1 MPNTAWS
8 RTLSPLVVASLVAL
22 AAAAAADPVLV
33 EFRSPDGT
41 PLVAAGDAA
50 VPWGRSAHEATRKQ
64 VEARAEAIATA
75 RAALLDSLDA
85 DLRARARGG
94 YRHIPLVRM
103 DLTAEQ
109 QAAVALHPLVA
120 GVYPDRLR
128 RPRLES
134 SLAYLGAERWHAAGD
149 DGSGTAVAVLD
160 TGIRYWNGYF
170 GACDAP
176 GDEGCR
182 VKVFEGFATLTFGSG
197 TTDPYEV
204 AEAEPHGTNVG
215 GIVGGVAPGTDLL
228 SLGVFAVYDPDPETG
243 FSGGAASSDGDVV
256 EALDWCIEH
265 QVEYRIVAANMS
277 LGSEPDPDLHGY
289 CTGWMAGSY
298 LSAFA
303 NTRAAGILPVV
314 ASGNEYVKTAVAAP
328 SCVAAAVRVGAGYD
342 DPAFGYT
349 CGTGPVVPGAVL
361 CFSNSSALIDFIAPG
376 NDIDAAGLLG
386 YSGTSM
392 AAPHVAGLAAAYQ
405 ARYGTDPLWTLE
417 RMRVDA
423 VPVPEAFVDQPYIH
437 RYIRMGDHDAVLRFD
452 TGAVL
457 ASDFDGLPIPDGD
470 PAGLSVS
477 TEVTCASDDCVSGVV
492 GAVYLDLNVEH
503 TATGEL
509 AFELEAPDGTTVR
522 HEVVDDAELGRY
534 NVNSILGSQHL
545 PNAFDAL
552 RGVPLE
558 GTWTLRV
565 IDDTAGTED
574 GALYRAALLIDSAR
588 VRLEGAIEGP
598 RIARPGE
605 PFSVAL
611 AFENTGNLEITDAPV
626 EARLVRADTGAVV
639 DAAPLALPVPLAPG
653 ATWSGSAELAG
664 DDEGRYEV
672 RLVTGGLTPDLRPG
686 LVAEP
691 FELAVTQR
699 TFASFGTDPRVPEP
713 EQNAQLVNW
722 SVGLIDS
729 YAWDFGDGTTSTE
742 ARPTH
747 AWAAEGEY
755 EVRLTVTGPDGTST
769 AARTV
774 HVREILDPL
783 LLAEGG
789 GCGCAVPG
797 SSARGTTAGLLLLL
811 AGALALR
818 RRRRASLWSPLVA
831 VAVGLLA
838 AGCDEIRP
846 RDFDAGVDDSGLYP
860 SGPWISL
867 LGPADP
873 TQGDVTLHLR
883 LGHEGSRPCD
893 LTVEYRVGEGAWR
906 PATLD
911 PSSVTTGLAS
921 SPEAGTE
928 HALLWRSTTD
938 LPGDTP
944 GVRVRVS
951 ATDGEREAV
960 PAVTEPF
967 LLLNFFVT
975 HPKPVRIT
983 EVSVADKDADS
994 GEVIVPGRTR
1004 DDYVELVNVTTEDLD
1019 LTGWTLRISSSSGAR
1034 DEFPLD
1040 GVVLPAGG
1048 RKSIVEDGAEYGGG
1062 WPLPRTLPWTPG
1074 GYGSAAL
1081 VATYERG
1088 VDFVRWGGSPER
1100 PPAGL
1105 EWTDDRPLPAPQT
1118 LTVLN
1123 RIEESSDGD
1132 RASDFCV
1139 AHPSPD
1145 EASAGCLP
1153 RLPRGAV
1160 LVTELDSQGTND
1172 QIEVLNRSG
1181 GPVDLAGWVVLW
1193 DGDDLGAGA
1202 IPLASYELADG
1213 QRLGLRDN
1221 GTAGRIVSGVMQL
1234 GANLNIDGL
1243 ITTAVGLQDPYG
1255 DVIDFLAAGGS
1266 TVRWLDWNDTHPT
1279 PMPGPDTSLSRRPG
1293 DPDTD
1298 SSDDFCLT
1306 VPNIGAAPTECLEP
1320 LGIRLVIAEMMTG
1333 RPDWIE
1339 IYNPGPEAVDLSQ
1352 VYVSYTAPFYGGAV
1366 GDFLLRGTLAPGAR
1380 QVVADRDLPDV
1391 EGELLFSENVQLA
1404 SNGDGSVALRDV
1416 YGFGID
1422 FVMWGEPAG
1431 VPLWPDVWFGL
1442 GADKYPTDEDSISI
1456 QRRPPGETDTDR
1468 RDDWCWALPTP
1479 LAPNGPCLE

>member
-1 MPNTAWS
+1 MSNRMRMLALP
-8 RTLSPLVVASLVAL
+8 LSSIATL
-22 AAAAAADPVLV
+22 AAFAASAVGDPVLV
-33 EFRSPDGT
+33 EFRSPDGA
-41 PLVAAGDAA
+41 PLVAAGDIA
-50 VPWGRSAHEATRKQ
+50 VPWGASSVEARRKA
-64 VEARAEAIATA
+64 VEARAAAIDAA
-75 RAALLDSLDA
+75 REALLGSLDA
-85 DLRARARGG
+85 GWRSRVRGG

-103 DLTAEQ
+103 NLTAEEQ
-109 QAAVALHPLVA
+109 RAVASHPLVV

-128 RPRLES
+128 RPLLES
-134 SLAYLGAERWHAAGD
+134 SLAYLGAERWHAAGF
-149 DGSGTAVAVLD
+149 DGRGTSVAVLD

-170 GACDAP
+170 GECDAP

-204 AEAEPHGTNVG
+204 AESEPHGTNVG
-215 GIVGGVAPGTDLL
+215 GIVGGVAPGADLL

-243 FSGGAASSDGDVV
+243 FTGGAASSDGDVV

-265 QVEYRIVAANMS
+265 QAEYAIVAANLS

-328 SCVAAAVRVGAGYD
+328 ACVAAAVRVGAGYD

-361 CFSNSSALIDFIAPG
+361 CFSNSSALVDFIAPG

-405 ARYGTDPLWTLE
+405 ARWGTDPLWTLE

-437 RYIRMGDHDAVLRFD
+437 RFIRMGDHDAVLRFD

-470 PAGLSVS
+470 PDGLEVSVD
-477 TEVTCASDDCVSGVV
+477 VVCASEDCVSGVV

-509 AFELEAPDGTTVR
+509 ALELEAPDGTVAR
-522 HEVVDDAELGRY
+522 HEMIDDAELGRY
-534 NVNSILGSQHL
+534 NINSILGSQHL
-545 PNAFDAL
+545 PNVFDVL
-552 RGVPLE
+552 RGKPLE

-565 IDDTAGTED
+565 IDDTAGAED
-574 GALYRAALLIDSAR
+574 GELFRAALLIDSAR
-588 VRLEGAIEGP
+588 VRLTGVISAP

-605 PFSVAL
+605 AFSAAL
-611 AFENTGNLEITDAPV
+611 TLENTGNLDITNAPV
-626 EARLVRADTGAVV
+626 EAQLVRADTGAVV
-639 DAAPLALPVPLAPG
+639 DSVPLSLPVPLAPG
-653 ATWSGSAELAG
+653 ATWSGTVELTG
-664 DDEGRYEV
+664 NDEGLYEV
-672 RLVTGGLTPDLRPG
+672 RLATSGLTPDLRPG

-691 FELAVTQR
+691 FGLAVTRR
-699 TFASFGTDPRVPEP
+699 TFASFGLDPSVPEP
-713 EQNAQLVNW
+713 AQNAQLLDW
-722 SVGLIDS
+722 SVGLIES
-729 YAWDFGDGTTSTE
+729 YSWDFGDGTTSTE
-742 ARPTH
+742 PRPTH

-769 AARTV
+769 AARIV
-774 HVREILDPL
+774 RVREILDPIL
-783 LLAEGG
+783 QAEGG
-789 GCGCAVPG
+789 GCGCAVAGG
-797 SSARGTTAGLLLLL
+797 STVGTRSGLLLALAGLLV
-811 AGALALR
+811 LR
-818 RRRRASLWSPLVA
+818 PRRRARTILPLA
-831 VAVGLLA
+831 ALAVGLLA

-846 RDFDAGVDDSGLYP
+846 RDFDAGIDYAGLYP

-867 LGPADP
+867 LDPADP
-873 TQGDVTLHLR
+873 TEGDVTLHLR
-883 LGHEGSRPCD
+883 LGHDRSRPCD
-893 LTVEYRVGEGAWR
+893 VTVEYQVGEGAWQ

-911 PSSVTTGLAS
+911 PASSTTGLAA
-921 SPEAGTE
+921 SPEAGVE
-928 HALLWRSTTD
+928 HALLWRSTID

-951 ATDGEREAV
+951 ATDGEMDAV
-960 PAVTEPF
+960 PAVTDPF

-975 HPKPVRIT
+975 HPRAVRIT
-983 EVSVADKDADS
+983 EVSVADKEADS
-994 GEVIVPGRTR
+994 GEVVVPGRTR
-1004 DDYVELVNVTTEDLD
+1004 DDYVELYNVTGEDLD

-1048 RKSIVEDGAEYGGG
+1048 RKSIVEDGAEYHGG
-1062 WPLPRTLPWTPG
+1062 WPLPRALPWTPG

-1105 EWTDDRPLPAPQT
+1105 GWTDDRPLPAPQT

-1123 RIEESSDGD
+1123 RIDESSDNDLAG
-1132 RASDFCV
+1132 DFCL

-1145 EASAGCLP
+1145 EASTGCLP

-1193 DGDDLGAGA
+1193 DGDDLGAGE

-1213 QRLGLRDN
+1213 ARLGLQDN

-1243 ITTAVGLQDPYG
+1243 IPIAVGFRDPYG

-1266 TVRWLDWNDTHPT
+1266 TIRWLDWNDTHPT

-1306 VPNIGAAPTECLEP
+1306 VPNVGSPPTECLEP
-1320 LGIRLVIAEMMTG
+1320 LGIRLVLTEVMTG
-1333 RPDWIE
+1333 RPEWVE
-1339 IYNPGPEAVDLSQ
+1339 IYNPGPDPVDLSQ
-1352 VYVSYTAPFYGGAV
+1352 VYVSYTAYGGMQL
-1366 GDFLLRGTLAPGAR
+1366 GDYRLSGTLAPGAR
-1380 QVVADRDLPDV
+1380 QVASERDLAEI
-1391 EGELLFSENVQLA
+1391 EGEVLFSANIRLNATGDNNV
-1404 SNGDGSVALRDV
+1404 VLRDLH
-1416 YGFGID
+1416 GFGID
-1422 FVMWGEPAG
+1422 YVEWGESAGMPA
-1431 VPLWPDVWFGL
+1431 WPDVWLGL
-1442 GADKYPTDEDSISI
+1442 GADKYATEETSLSI
-1456 QRRPPGETDTDR
+1456 QRRPPGEADTNR
-1468 RDDWCWALPTP
+1468 RDDWCWAVPTP
-1479 LAPNGPCLE
+1479 LAANGPCLE